1 MSQLNVFVSP
11 ALGKK
16 SRTKRYA
23 NKTFKKIEKEG
34 NPPQHRVQVLFGL
47 IRNET
52 RKKIVAD
59 VRRSTRAMK
68 LSRKVGCRCLNSNF
82 VYNFA

>member
-1 MSQLNVFVSP
+1 MLIKH
-11 ALGKK
+11 LKK
-16 SRTKRYA
+16 M
-23 NKTFKKIEKEG
+23 EEEG

-59 VRRSTRAMK
+59 VRRSTKAM
-68 LSRKVGCRCLNSNF
+68 
-82 VYNFA
+82 